1 MSEDDPIEKARR
13 EQAAKASAHKRE
25 TELTL
30 SRSREECERLL
41 AAIEDKIGPKIQG
54 RIEHPELIGGGS
66 AKGVHALAFYGMGLE
81 AEPVHIETVI
91 PVKYLGEDRQDV
103 YSHITPVIKVSA
115 EPDSFICHK
124 SRISTDFLN
133 GKYYTSEYAI
143 IYRGIEAA
151 ITELPDHLGKRYVDT
166 EGSIADTER
175 RRVKQAAEDA
185 EKARQEEERE
195 AYRKQ
200 QAQRSAWIRAIFA
213 IPLLLIALILLLAQI
228 S

>member
-54 RIEHPELIGGGS
+54 RIEHPEVRGGGLY
-66 AKGVHALAFYGMGLE
+66 KGIYVLNFYGLGLKE
-81 AEPVHIETVI
+81 GLVHILCVL
-91 PVKYLGEDRQDV
+91 PVKDLGEDREDI
-103 YSHITPVIKVSA
+103 YHPILPVFEISP
-115 EPDSFICHK
+115 EPDSFI
-124 SRISTDFLN
+124 SRKQYRDIDFYQGRIFAGSL
-133 GKYYTSEYAI
+133 YT

-151 ITELPDHLGKRYVDT
+151 ITELPEHLGKCYVDK
-166 EGSIADTER
+166 ENSIADTER

-185 EKARQEEERE
+185 ETARQEEERE

-200 QAQRSAWIRAIFA
+200 QAKRSAWIRAIFA
-213 IPLLLIALILLLAQI
+213 IPLLLIALIYLLAQI